1 MTGKQRWTVS
11 TWVGFFAVWLT
22 VVSELDAGKYNP
34 VLNISVPGP
43 QWKSLPGIDGK
54 HYSFESFKKFD
65 VLVVVFTCNS
75 CDYAVDY
82 EDRLVAFARNHTG
95 AGKRVG
101 MVAINVNK
109 IPADSLPEMKRR
121 AEKKGFTFPYLF
133 DGTQKIARDYGAGYT
148 PEFFV
153 LNRKRQVVYM
163 GGMDDNPEA
172 SKVKLRYLE
181 LAVAAALDGKLP
193 KTTETVS
200 IGCTIRYERKRKR
213 RARSKKKKKQNG

>member
-1 MTGKQRWTVS
+1 MAGVRFSFRKFGLS
-11 TWVGFFAVWLT
+11 VGAMWLLT
-22 VVSELDAGKYNP
+22 CGQIRAGKYNP
-34 VLNISVPGP
+34 VLKISDPGP

-54 HYSFESFKKFD
+54 KYSLDSFKKFD
-65 VLVVVFTCNS
+65 VLVIVFTCNS

-101 MVAINVNK
+101 MVAVNVNK

-133 DGTQKIARDYGAGYT
+133 DATQKIARDYGAGYT

-153 LNRKRQVVYM
+153 LNKKRQVIYM
-163 GGMDDNPEA
+163 GGMDDNPTA
-172 SKVKLRYLE
+172 SKAKVNYLE
-181 LAVAAALDGKLP
+181 LAVVAALDGRLP
-193 KTTETVS
+193 KTKETVS
-200 IGCTIRYERKRKR
+200 IGCMIRYERKRKR
-213 RARSKKKKKQNG
+213 RSRSKKKKKKRD

>member
-1 MTGKQRWTVS
+1 MTGVNF
-11 TWVGFFAVWLT
+11 GFCRFVLAAGAMWLLT
-22 VVSELDAGKYNP
+22 CGQIRAGKYNP
-34 VLNISVPGP
+34 VLKISDPGP

-54 HYSFESFKKFD
+54 KYSLDSFKKFD
-65 VLVVVFTCNS
+65 VLVIVFTCNS

-101 MVAINVNK
+101 MVAVNVNK

-133 DGTQKIARDYGAGYT
+133 DATQKIARDYGAGYT

-153 LNRKRQVVYM
+153 LNKKRQVIYM
-163 GGMDDNPEA
+163 GGMDDNPTA
-172 SKVKLRYLE
+172 SKAKVNYLE
-181 LAVAAALDGKLP
+181 LAVVAALDGRLP
-193 KTTETVS
+193 KTKETVS

-213 RARSKKKKKQNG
+213 RSRSKKKKKKRD

>member
-1 MTGKQRWTVS
+1 MTGIK
-11 TWVGFFAVWLT
+11 VGVLRLGLT
-22 VVSELDAGKYNP
+22 VAAMWLMAYGKLDAGKYNP
-34 VLNISVPGP
+34 VLKISDPGP

-54 HYSFESFKKFD
+54 KYSFDSFKKFE
-65 VLVVVFTCNS
+65 VLVIVFTCNS

-101 MVAINVNK
+101 MVAVNVNR

-133 DGTQKIARDYGAGYT
+133 DATQKIARDYGAGYT

-153 LNRKRQVVYM
+153 LNKKRQVIYM
-163 GGMDDNPEA
+163 GGMDDNPDA
-172 SKVKLRYLE
+172 SKAKVNFLE
-181 LAVAAALDGKLP
+181 LAVVATLDGKLP
-193 KTTETVS
+193 KTKETVS

-213 RARSKKKKKQNG
+213 RARSKRKKKNND